1 MFKSIE
7 IQQTANQ
14 IATLINPLNIFKANK
29 EYFKDI
35 ALYGIFVKAIISTLV
50 YQFIISFR
58 NSTRRK

>member
-1 MFKSIE
+1 MLTVYNLQITTNK
-7 IQQTANQ
+7 
-14 IATLINPLNIFKANK
+14 IATLINPLNIFKTNK

-58 NSTRRK
+58 NSSRRK